1 MKTLGCAA
9 LTLLAIVATKS
20 PALAADLPI
29 PFKNEMPQ
37 SYPPAR
43 WTGFYIGI
51 NGGGGLGPTS
61 QTLTVDPLIAAL
73 GVSTT
78 GTYEVGGALLGATLG
93 YNRQAGS
100 WVLGIEGD
108 IDWSSIGGQV
118 TGPVMGIPATFE
130 TQLPWLNTFRARV
143 GYAFGSLIPYL
154 TGGGAF
160 GGVRATDAIT
170 IPGSG
175 NVLAG
180 LSDVR
185 LGWTAGAGLEYALNQ
200 NWSVKAEYPY
210 VDLGSDILVLDDV
223 KFSAHLIRGGV
234 NLRF

>member
-1 MKTLGCAA
+1 MDRILHRHK
-9 LTLLAIVATKS
+9 
-20 PALAADLPI
+20 
-29 PFKNEMPQ
+29 
-37 SYPPAR
+37 R
-43 WTGFYIGI
+43 WWRIGAF
-51 NGGGGLGPTS
+51 S

-78 GTYEVGGALLGATLG
+78 GTYEVSGALLGATLG

-118 TGPVMGIPATFE
+118 TGPVMGVPATFE

-143 GYAFGSLIPYL
+143 GYAFGSFFPYL
-154 TGGGAF
+154 TGGGAS

-175 NVLAG
+175 NVLGG

-185 LGWTAGAGLEYALNQ
+185 LGGPSAQDWNTLSARIGAPRSNTFT
-200 NWSVKAEYPY
+200 ST
-210 VDLGSDILVLDDV
+210 
-223 KFSAHLIRGGV
+223 
-234 NLRF
+234 

>member
-1 MKTLGCAA
+1 MKALGCAA
-9 LTLLAIVATKS
+9 LMLLATVGS
-20 PALAADLPI
+20 NEPAMAG
-29 PFKNEMPQ
+29 
-37 SYPPAR
+37 
-43 WTGFYIGI
+43 GFYVGV

-61 QTLTVDPLIAAL
+61 QTLTVDPLITAL

-78 GTYEVGGALLGATLG
+78 GTYEVRGAIVGATLG
-93 YNRQAGS
+93 YNYRTGP
-100 WVLGIEGD
+100 WVLGMEGD
-108 IDWSSIGGQV
+108 IDWSNIGGQV

-130 TQLPWLNTFRARV
+130 TQLSWLNTFRGRV
-143 GYAFGSLIPYL
+143 GYAFGSIFPYL

-160 GGVRATDAIT
+160 GGIRATDAIT

-175 NVLAG
+175 NVLGG

-185 LGWTAGAGLEYALNQ
+185 LGWTAGAGLEYGPLNQ
-200 NWSVKAEYPY
+200 NWSVKVEYLY

-234 NLRF
+234 NWHF

>member
-1 MKTLGCAA
+1 MRVLGCAA
-9 LTLLAIVATKS
+9 LMLLTSAGFHN
-20 PALAADLPI
+20 PAMAG
-29 PFKNEMPQ
+29 
-37 SYPPAR
+37 
-43 WTGFYIGI
+43 GFYVGV

-61 QTLTVDPLIAAL
+61 QTLTVDPLITAL

-78 GTYEVGGALLGATLG
+78 GTYEVRGAIAGATLG
-93 YNRQAGS
+93 YNYQTGP

-108 IDWSSIGGQV
+108 IDWSNIGGQV

-130 TQLPWLNTFRARV
+130 TQLSWLNTFRGRV
-143 GYAFGSLIPYL
+143 GYAFGPVFPYL

-160 GGVRATDAIT
+160 GGIRATDAIT

-175 NVLAG
+175 NVLGG

-185 LGWTAGAGLEYALNQ
+185 LGWAAGAGLEYGPLNQ
-200 NWSVKAEYPY
+200 NWSVKVEYLY

-223 KFSAHLIRGGV
+223 KFSAHLVRGGV
-234 NLRF
+234 DWHF

>member
-1 MKTLGCAA
+1 MKALGCAA
-9 LTLLAIVATKS
+9 LMLLATVGS
-20 PALAADLPI
+20 HNPAMAG
-29 PFKNEMPQ
+29 
-37 SYPPAR
+37 
-43 WTGFYIGI
+43 GFYVGV

-61 QTLTVDPLIAAL
+61 QTLTVDPLITAL

-78 GTYEVGGALLGATLG
+78 GTYEVRGALVGATLG
-93 YNRQAGS
+93 YNYQTGP

-108 IDWSSIGGQV
+108 IDWSNIGGQV

-130 TQLPWLNTFRARV
+130 TQLSWLNTFRGRV
-143 GYAFGSLIPYL
+143 GYALGPIFPYL

-160 GGVRATDAIT
+160 GGIRATDAIT

-175 NVLAG
+175 NELAG

-185 LGWTAGAGLEYALNQ
+185 LGWTAGAGLEYGLLNQ
-200 NWSVKAEYPY
+200 NWSVKVEYLY

-223 KFSAHLIRGGV
+223 KFSAHLVRGGV
-234 NLRF
+234 NWHF